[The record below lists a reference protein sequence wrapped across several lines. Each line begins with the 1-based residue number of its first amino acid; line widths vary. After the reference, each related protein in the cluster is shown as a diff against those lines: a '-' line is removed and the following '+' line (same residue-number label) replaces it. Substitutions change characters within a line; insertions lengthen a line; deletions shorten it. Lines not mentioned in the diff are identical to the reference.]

1 MTSMLQ
7 NIYWLKKIA
16 KITKLQK
23 IEGCGNNMATIYKK
37 KLLKELESIPS
48 EHHKAIYK
56 IIHLFNTELKLSSSK
71 KEKSSLAGIWKGS
84 AISDNLIKEAE
95 KSLYPYEKE

>member
-1 MTSMLQ
+1 
-7 NIYWLKKIA
+7 
-16 KITKLQK
+16 
-23 IEGCGNNMATIYKK
+23 MATIYKK

-71 KEKSSLAGIWKGS
+71 KTKESLAGIWKDKGFERINIEEEIHS
-84 AISDNLIKEAE
+84 LRKSSTNNLNNFK
-95 KSLYPYEKE
+95 L